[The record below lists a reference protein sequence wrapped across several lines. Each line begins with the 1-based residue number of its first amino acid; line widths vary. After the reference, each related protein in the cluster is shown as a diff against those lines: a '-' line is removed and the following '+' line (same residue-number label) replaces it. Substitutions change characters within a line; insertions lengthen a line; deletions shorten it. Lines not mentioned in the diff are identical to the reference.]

1 MSHLFF
7 STLPSTNTNTQST
20 RTHTRTYAFTHTQ
33 TTKQSHVFRVG
44 QKKKEREEN
53 KEENLE
59 LCVSRGRRRCGIVLL
74 SLPLMHAHAP
84 GRFNSTFDLLWH
96 EIYYSH
102 THTVEHTQSAR
113 GNHLHLSFMVRT
125 VENCRLPRSMHT
137 QYPLPLS
144 PPPSTTFFPYFLVS
158 FCRIEWSKFLSGDL
172 INILLNV
179 RTTGTKFQ
187 NAEANQCGIATPPCH
202 FCQPAC
208 ASWSRQQIYAN
219 GFLYGCL

>member
-1 MSHLFF
+1 MF
-7 STLPSTNTNTQST
+7 SEWD
-20 RTHTRTYAFTHTQ
+20 R
-33 TTKQSHVFRVG
+33 
-44 QKKKEREEN
+44 KKKEREEN

-74 SLPLMHAHAP
+74 PLPLMHAHAP

-96 EIYYSH
+96 EIYY
-102 THTVEHTQSAR
+102 THIHTQSRTHSAR

-125 VENCRLPRSMHT
+125 VENCCLLRSMHT
-137 QYPLPLS
+137 QCLPPSFPLPF
-144 PPPSTTFFPYFLVS
+144 PPSSTTFFPYFLVS

-187 NAEANQCGIATPPCH
+187 NAEANQCGIATPPVPLL
-202 FCQPAC
+202 PAC
-208 ASWSRQQIYAN
+208 
-219 GFLYGCL
+219 LCLLKSSTDLCK